1 MRRISCPT
9 ISVIVPVYNAEATL
23 DRCIQS
29 ILNQTYKDF
38 ELLLVDDGSKDD
50 SGSICDGYAE
60 NDSRV
65 KVLHKKNGGASSAR
79 NSGLNEAIGEWVT
92 FCDADDVVLDEWLNT
107 FMSNT
112 EGVDMV
118 CQGMIL
124 DYTLMKDTEPIPNKI
139 LAVDYEGAV
148 SGGLDSLHKHGLR
161 GSTCLKLFRKSIIDD
176 HNLRFNVAYN
186 YMEDEEFI
194 LRYMQYCN
202 NIKSVSKANY
212 YYFYLG
218 YQQLKK
224 YSIQNSYKL
233 FRSLYMSARN
243 IYGNA
248 DSVVLDYYV
257 DELTASL
264 LASFRNSFN
273 LSLLRDYREILGE
286 RVLNTKLFPITK
298 WSIYVDASGYISSC
312 VIYLHN
318 KLRTR
323 TRYRRG

>member
-1 MRRISCPT
+1 MRSIIKSAVSLFILTFSLGLAAQNVTVKGTVMDDSNVPLIGAT
-9 ISVIVPVYNAEATL
+9 VKVIGTTTGAVTDSNGNYSITAAPDATLEATYLGYISQVIPIAKRAVIDFILKEDSDYL
-23 DRCIQS
+23 D
-29 ILNQTYKDF
+29 
-38 ELLLVDDGSKDD
+38 EV
-50 SGSICDGYAE
+50 
-60 NDSRV
+60 V
-65 KVLHKKNGGASSAR
+65 V
-79 NSGLNEAIGEWVT
+79 V
-92 FCDADDVVLDEWLNT
+92 FCFAADADDVVLDEWLNT

-273 LSLLRDYREILGE
+273 LSL
-286 RVLNTKLFPITK
+286 
-298 WSIYVDASGYISSC
+298 
-312 VIYLHN
+312 
-318 KLRTR
+318 
-323 TRYRRG
+323 